1 MGSPQFQQESL
12 LDRASPQHHHPQRQS
27 MPSQPINNAS
37 PALSHA
43 SPEIP
48 RWMGESTALYN
59 MNQGLAVSFNK
70 DVPISYTLLLMEIYS
85 L

>member
-12 LDRASPQHHHPQRQS
+12 LDRASPQQQHLHHPQRQS

-37 PALSHA
+37 PA
-43 SPEIP
+43 SPEMP
-48 RWMGESTALYN
+48 RWMGESTTLYN
-59 MNQGLAVSFNK
+59 LNQGLAVSKNE
-70 DVPISYTLLLMEIYS
+70 IIHTIHSCIYS